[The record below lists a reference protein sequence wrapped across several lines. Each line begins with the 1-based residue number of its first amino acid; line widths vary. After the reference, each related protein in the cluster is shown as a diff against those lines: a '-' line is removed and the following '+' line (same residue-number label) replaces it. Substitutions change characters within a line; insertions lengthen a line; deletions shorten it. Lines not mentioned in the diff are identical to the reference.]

1 MSLGEKDAS
10 AVLGELQGKGDFF
23 TKLSVTERKRVA
35 DLEDA
40 ITHITAETEKYRSK
54 AKSAAIEVMNLHVLT
69 PNPAYSRAD
78 GVDVAR
84 QAQAVTTK
92 VLNIL
97 EMKLNKL
104 LQRQSE
110 IIIQNKSLK
119 T

>member
-10 AVLGELQGKGDFF
+10 DVLGELQGKGDYF